1 MLKIQT
7 IRKSIADNSVTDRR
21 TLEYKLYTDKTVC
34 QKFLKVWRYVLEN
47 TPEPMEIL
55 EEYPASVASL
65 EALTEHL
72 RQGCK
77 QILEEYPHLPL
88 PDNWKKPTYSNEDL
102 NILHDGFV
110 EVCRADLERAKQNGE
125 IEDARL
131 LHLLETINIGVHK
144 IESKMLYEKTDQ
156 TPPYI
161 QSLMYP
167 EYDDLRHV
175 EHHQPLTREEA
186 QESYDVTYSQKNCLI
201 IANQI
206 LGKSLEA
213 ISFDDDY
220 KSLLDTEHA
229 SHFIPKTTIK
239 TGMSMFVAK
248 TYCECC
254 GQPKPY
260 HRTDTEM
267 NNTVNQ
273 QMLDWCEK
281 NNVAELGIDATD
293 PYNKCG
299 RMIIGEQTNSSSDDY
314 AWFTQE
320 DCTYTIDRIRFDT
333 DIITVEFYKYK
344 NDQWMI
350 ETNASRFE

>member
-1 MLKIQT
+1 MLKIRT
-7 IRKSIADNSVTDRR
+7 KRVSLLDNTTDYKI
-21 TLEYKLYTDKTVC
+21 LEYKLHTHKSVC
-34 QKFLKVWRYVLEN
+34 TKFLQNWRVIQDN
-47 TPEPMEIL
+47 TQEPMELL
-55 EEYPASVASL
+55 EEYPASVLSL
-65 EALTEHL
+65 EALTEQL
-72 RQGCK
+72 RQGCQ

-88 PDNWKKPTYSNEDL
+88 PNNWQNTVYTNEDL

-110 EVCRADLERAKQNGE
+110 EVCRADIERAQQEGQE
-125 IEDARL
+125 VDARL

-144 IESKMLYEKTDQ
+144 VESRMLYEKTDQ

-167 EYDDLRHV
+167 DFD
-175 EHHQPLTREEA
+175 QIAQMPLTRQEA
-186 QESYDVTYSQKNCLI
+186 EESYDVTYSLKNCLI

-229 SHFIPKTTIK
+229 SHFVPKTTIK
-239 TGMSMFVAK
+239 TGMSMFIAK

-254 GQPKPY
+254 GQSIPY
-260 HRTDTEM
+260 HITDTEM
-267 NNTVNQ
+267 NNTVNK

-281 NNVAELGIDATD
+281 NNVSALGIDPTD

-299 RMIIGEQTNSSSDDY
+299 RMIIGEQSNTSIDDY
-314 AWFTQE
+314 KWFT
-320 DCTYTIDRIRFDT
+320 DDNCTYSIERIRFDT
-333 DIITVEFYKYK
+333 EIITAEFYKSK
-344 NDQWMI
+344 DADWRI
-350 ETNASRFE
+350 ETNASRF